1 MNGIGL
7 WLFNRHSKID
17 NRQYVAEIARAACRE
32 NLEDTESPERRSNML
47 DIKFIRENPDV
58 VKTALKNR
66 KAEADVAGLLE
77 LDHLRRAAITA
88 GEELKTGRNKSS
100 KAIGALMGQ
109 KKFDEAEAAKEEVR
123 KIGDRIAVLDEQVRD
138 LAEKIRHIIL
148 YIPNLPSD
156 TTPIGASEED
166 NPVLRTFGEVK
177 TFDFEPKPHWDI
189 TEELK
194 LVDFERG
201 AKITGSGFPVY
212 TGQGA
217 RLQRALVSYMLDLHT
232 TEHGYTE
239 IEPPA
244 VCNADSMTGTGQLP
258 KFADDMYYIAGDEL
272 YPVPTAE
279 VPLTNLYREEIID
292 VNEPVKLTAYTPCFR
307 REAGAAGRDN
317 RGLVRLHQFGKVEM
331 VNFVKPEQSA
341 AQHEILIGEAEK
353 VLQLLGLHYRVIELC
368 TADLGFSAA
377 KCYDIELWAP
387 GVERWLEVSS
397 VSNFGDYQARR
408 ARIRCRDENGK
419 AQLLHTLNGSG
430 VALPRLVVAIIENYQ
445 NADGTV
451 TVPEAL
457 RPYMGGLE
465 KLG

>member
-1 MNGIGL
+1 
-7 WLFNRHSKID
+7 
-17 NRQYVAEIARAACRE
+17 
-32 NLEDTESPERRSNML
+32 ML
-47 DIKFIRENPDV
+47 DIKFIRENSNT
-58 VKTALKNR
+58 VKEALKNR
-66 KAEADVAGLLE
+66 KAEADVDGLLE
-77 LDHLRRAAITA
+77 FDTARRSAITEA
-88 GEELKTGRNKSS
+88 EGLKTERNVAS
-100 KAIGALMGQ
+100 KTIGGLMKEG
-109 KKFDEAEAAKEEVR
+109 KRDEAEVAKENVR
-123 KIGDRIAVLDEQVRD
+123 KTGDRISVLDQEVRD
-138 LAEKIRHIIL
+138 LDEKIKAIVL
-148 YIPNLPSD
+148 YIPNMPSES
-156 TTPIGASEED
+156 TPIGATEED
-166 NPVLRTFGEVK
+166 NPVLRSFGEV
-177 TFDFEPKPHWDI
+177 TAFDFEPKPHWDI
-189 TEELK
+189 TEALK

-217 RLQRALVSYMLDLHT
+217 RLQRALVAFMLDLHT
-232 TEHGYTE
+232 TAHGYTE

-258 KFADDMYYIAGDEL
+258 KFADDMYYIGGDEL

-341 AQHEILIGEAEK
+341 AQHEVLVGEAEK

-387 GVERWLEVSS
+387 GVKRWLEVSS

-419 AQLLHTLNGSG
+419 PQFVHTLNGSG

-445 NADGTV
+445 NVDGTV
-451 TVPEAL
+451 TLPEIL

>member
-1 MNGIGL
+1 
-7 WLFNRHSKID
+7 
-17 NRQYVAEIARAACRE
+17 
-32 NLEDTESPERRSNML
+32 ML
-47 DIKFIRENPDV
+47 DIKFIRENPEA

-66 KAEADVAGLLE
+66 KAEADVDGLLE
-77 LDHLRRAAITA
+77 LDQQRRAAITEA
-88 GEELKTGRNKSS
+88 EGLKTERNAAS
-100 KAIGALMGQ
+100 KTIGGLMKEG
-109 KKFDEAEAAKEEVR
+109 KRDEAEAAKDAVR
-123 KIGDRIAVLDEQVRD
+123 KIGDRIAVLDEQVRELD
-138 LAEKIRHIIL
+138 EKISHIIL
-148 YIPNLPSD
+148 YVPNLPSP
-156 TTPIGASEED
+156 TTPVGASEED
-166 NPVLRTFGEVK
+166 NPVLRTFGEK
-177 TFDFEPKPHWDI
+177 KEFDFEVKPHWDI
-189 TEELK
+189 CEELK

-217 RLQRALVSYMLDLHT
+217 RLQRALISYMLDLHT

-239 IEPPA
+239 VEPPF
-244 VCNADSMTGTGQLP
+244 VCNAAAMTGTGQLP
-258 KFADDMYYIAGDEL
+258 KFSEDMYYIDTDEL

-279 VPLTNLYREEIID
+279 VPLTNLYGDEIID
-292 VNEPVKLTAYTPCFR
+292 VDEPIKLTAYTPCFR
-307 REAGAAGRDN
+307 REAGAAGSTN
-317 RGLVRLHQFGKVEM
+317 RGLLRLHQFDKVEM
-331 VNFVKPEQSA
+331 VNFVKPEQSE
-341 AQHEILIGEAEK
+341 AQHEVLIGEAEK

-377 KCYDIELWAP
+377 RCYDIELWAP

-419 AQLLHTLNGSG
+419 PQFVHTLNGSG

-457 RPYMGGLE
+457 RPAMGGLE

>member
-1 MNGIGL
+1 
-7 WLFNRHSKID
+7 
-17 NRQYVAEIARAACRE
+17 
-32 NLEDTESPERRSNML
+32 ML

-58 VKTALKNR
+58 VKQALVNR
-66 KAEADVAGLLE
+66 KAEADVDGLLA
-77 LDHLRRAAITA
+77 LDQKRRAAITQA
-88 GEELKTGRNKSS
+88 ESLKTERNAAS
-100 KAIGALMGQ
+100 KTIGGLMKEG
-109 KKFDEAEAAKEEVR
+109 KKDDAEAAKEEVR
-123 KIGDRIAVLDEQVRD
+123 KIGDRISVLDEQVREFD
-138 LAEKIRHIIL
+138 EKISNIIL
-148 YIPNLPSD
+148 YIPNMPA
-156 TTPIGASEED
+156 TTVPVGSSEED
-166 NPVLRTFGEVK
+166 NPVLRSFGEK
-177 TFDFEPKPHWDI
+177 KEFDFDVKPHWD
-189 TEELK
+189 TCEELK

-217 RLQRALVSYMLDLHT
+217 KLQRALISYMLDLHT

-239 IEPPA
+239 VEPPF
-244 VCNADSMTGTGQLP
+244 VCNAAAMTGTGQLP
-258 KFADDMYYIAGDEL
+258 KFSEDMYYIDTDEL

-279 VPLTNLYREEIID
+279 VPLTNLYSDEIID
-292 VNEPVKLTAYTPCFR
+292 VSEPIKLAAYTPCFR
-307 REAGAAGRDN
+307 REAGAAGSTN
-317 RGLVRLHQFGKVEM
+317 RGLLRLHQFDKVEM
-331 VNFVKPEQSA
+331 VNFVKPEQSV
-341 AQHEILIGEAEK
+341 AQHEILVAEAEK

-419 AQLLHTLNGSG
+419 PQFLHTLNGSG
-430 VALPRLVVAIIENYQ
+430 VALPRLVVAIIENNQ

-451 TVPEAL
+451 TVPEIL
-457 RPYMGGLE
+457 RPYLGGLE

>member
-1 MNGIGL
+1 
-7 WLFNRHSKID
+7 
-17 NRQYVAEIARAACRE
+17 
-32 NLEDTESPERRSNML
+32 ML
-47 DIKFIRENPDV
+47 DIKFIRDNADA
-58 VKTALKNR
+58 VKQALANR
-66 KAEADVAGLLE
+66 NTEADIDGLLD
-77 LDHLRRAAITA
+77 LDTARRAAITEA
-88 GEELKTGRNKSS
+88 EGLKTERNAAS
-100 KAIGALMGQ
+100 KTIGGLMKEG
-109 KKFDEAEAAKEEVR
+109 KNDEAEGAKENVR
-123 KIGDRIAVLDEQVRD
+123 IIGDRIAVLDEQVRELD
-138 LAEKIRHIIL
+138 EKLSHIL
-148 YIPNLPSD
+148 LFIPNLPAATVPVGKD
-156 TTPIGASEED
+156 ETD
-166 NPVLRTFGEVK
+166 NPVLRSFGELK
-177 TFDFEPKPHWDI
+177 KFDFEPKPHWDI
-189 TEELK
+189 CEELN

-217 RLQRALVSYMLDLHT
+217 RLQRALISYMLDLHT

-239 IEPPA
+239 VEPPF
-244 VCNADSMTGTGQLP
+244 VCNADSMIGTGQLP
-258 KFADDMYYIAGDEL
+258 KFAEDMYHIDGDEL

-292 VNEPVKLTAYTPCFR
+292 VNEPIKLTAYTPCFR

-317 RGLVRLHQFGKVEM
+317 RGLLRLHQFDKVEM

-341 AQHEILIGEAEK
+341 AQHEILIAEAEK

-419 AQLLHTLNGSG
+419 PQFAHTLNGSG
-430 VALPRLVVAIIENYQ
+430 VALPRLVVALIENGQ

-451 TVPEAL
+451 TLPEVL
-457 RPYMGGLE
+457 RPYMGGRSLLE
-465 KLG
+465 CSGK

>member
-1 MNGIGL
+1 
-7 WLFNRHSKID
+7 
-17 NRQYVAEIARAACRE
+17 
-32 NLEDTESPERRSNML
+32 ML
-47 DIKFIRENPDV
+47 DIKFIRENPDA
-58 VKTALKNR
+58 VKTALNNR
-66 KAEADVAGLLE
+66 KAEADVDGLLKF
-77 LDHLRRAAITA
+77 DQLRRAAITEA
-88 GEELKTGRNKSS
+88 EKLKTERNAAS
-100 KAIGALMGQ
+100 KTIGALMKEG
-109 KKFDEAEAAKEEVR
+109 KKDEAEVAKEEVR

-138 LAEKIRHIIL
+138 FDEKISNIIL
-148 YIPNLPSD
+148 YIPNLPS
-156 TTPIGASEED
+156 TATPVGASEED
-166 NPVLRTFGEVK
+166 NPVLRTIGEKQEVD
-177 TFDFEPKPHWDI
+177 FDVKPHWDI
-189 TEELK
+189 CEELK

-217 RLQRALVSYMLDLHT
+217 RLQRALIQFMLDLHT
-232 TEHGYTE
+232 VEHGYTE
-239 IEPPA
+239 VEPPF
-244 VCNADSMTGTGQLP
+244 VCNASAMTGTGQLP
-258 KFADDMYYIAGDEL
+258 KFSEDMYYIDTDEL

-279 VPLTNLYREEIID
+279 VPLTNLYGDEIID
-292 VNEPVKLTAYTPCFR
+292 VEKPIKLTAYTPCFR
-307 REAGAAGRDN
+307 REAGAAGSTN
-317 RGLVRLHQFGKVEM
+317 RGLLRLHQFDKVEM
-331 VNFVKPEQSA
+331 VNFVKPEQSE
-341 AQHEILIGEAEK
+341 AQHEILVAEAEK

-419 AQLLHTLNGSG
+419 PQFIHTLNGSG

-457 RPYMGGLE
+457 RPHMGGLE